1 MTTSLY
7 VRLPHRPIQSP
18 ERWSAGALA
27 SVPFALVRE
36 EGAQRILENSQRI
49 LREGMS
55 RTDELPAA
63 DRLIL
68 LLPAADVL
76 LVPANVPPL
85 ATPKLRLA
93 LPNLV
98 EDRLV
103 QDAQQCHI
111 ALGPRLGNAPARG
124 WRAPREP
131 QSRALMIADRA
142 WVRFILDTFA
152 SHKHRTCHLLPA
164 QLCVPFET
172 PAAAAALIAEST
184 NDAERAE
191 PSLDASAEPAAD
203 SPADSS
209 ADAPAVETPAT
220 VALAT
225 IALDAAPP
233 SDPDAPIAVD
243 ITVRTS
249 RVEGYGLRLLPANVG
264 NWLGIAPTPAR
275 LMVSPALHALAP
287 GLSADP
293 ATAALDW
300 STWAAGARDAL
311 ASGEADLCQFDF
323 ARGGV
328 AGMDWSRWRL
338 PIALAVLLVVVQLIG
353 MNARWLTLRAEQKR
367 LDTAMRAQ
375 LQTAFP
381 NTPVILDPPAQ
392 MRRQVEQLRLAA
404 GKSAPEDFLPL
415 ADRFAQAATNLAPD
429 ALLAL
434 DYHGRALTVTLKDG
448 TDTASLR
455 TAARNV
461 GLNMDTAE
469 APRCAE
475 ATVPGSRWTV
485 SIAQ

>member
-1 MTTSLY
+1 
-7 VRLPHRPIQSP
+7 
-18 ERWSAGALA
+18 
-27 SVPFALVRE
+27 
-36 EGAQRILENSQRI
+36 
-49 LREGMS
+49 
-55 RTDELPAA
+55 
-63 DRLIL
+63 
-68 LLPAADVL
+68 
-76 LVPANVPPL
+76 
-85 ATPKLRLA
+85 
-93 LPNLV
+93 
-98 EDRLV
+98 
-103 QDAQQCHI
+103 
-111 ALGPRLGNAPARG
+111 
-124 WRAPREP
+124 
-131 QSRALMIADRA
+131 MIADRA

-152 SHKHRTCHLLPA
+152 GHKHRTCHLLPA
-164 QLCVPFET
+164 QLCLPFET
-172 PAAAAALIAEST
+172 PAAAAALAAEPT
-184 NDAERAE
+184 NAVERAE
-191 PSLDASAEPAAD
+191 PSLDASAEPVVEMPVAEAVAAV
-203 SPADSS
+203 
-209 ADAPAVETPAT
+209 AP
-220 VALAT
+220 AT

-233 SDPDAPIAVD
+233 SDPDAPVAID
-243 ITVRTS
+243 ITVRTG
-249 RVEGYGLRLLPANVG
+249 RAEGYGLRVLPANVG
-264 NWLGIAPTPAR
+264 NWLGIAPTPAT
-275 LMVSPALHALAP
+275 LMVSPALRELAP
-287 GLSADP
+287 GLSTDP
-293 ATAALDW
+293 ATATLDW

-328 AGMDWSRWRL
+328 AGVDWSLWRL

-415 ADRFAQAATNLAPD
+415 ADRFAQAATGLAPD

-469 APRCAE
+469 APRGAE

>member
-18 ERWSAGALA
+18 ERWQAGALA

-36 EGAQRILENSQRI
+36 EGAQGSQRI
-49 LREGMS
+49 LREGTS

-85 ATPKLRLA
+85 ALPKLRLA

-111 ALGPRLGNAPARG
+111 ALGPRLGAAPARG

-131 QSRALMIADRA
+131 QSHALMIADRA
-142 WVRFILDTFA
+142 WVRFILDTFGT
-152 SHKHRTCHLLPA
+152 HKHRTCHLLPA
-164 QLCVPFET
+164 QLCLPFET
-172 PAAAAALIAEST
+172 PATVLQAEAA

-191 PSLDASAEPAAD
+191 PSLDAPAEPVV
-203 SPADSS
+203 
-209 ADAPAVETPAT
+209 AVAETA
-220 VALAT
+220 VAVAT

-233 SDPDAPIAVD
+233 SDPDAPAAVD
-243 ITVRTS
+243 ITVRTGPAD
-249 RVEGYGLRLLPANVG
+249 GYGLRLMPANVG
-264 NWLGIAPTPAR
+264 NWLAIAPAPAT
-275 LMVSPALHALAP
+275 LMVSPALRELAP
-287 GLSADP
+287 TLSTDP
-293 ATAALDW
+293 AAATLDW
-300 STWAAGARDAL
+300 ATWAAGARAAL

-323 ARGGV
+323 ANGGM
-328 AGMDWSRWRL
+328 AGVDWRRWRL
-338 PIALAVLLVVVQLIG
+338 PIALAVLIVMVQLIG

-367 LDTAMRAQ
+367 LDAAMRTQ

-415 ADRFAQAATNLAPD
+415 ADRFAQAATGLAPD

-448 TDTASLR
+448 TDTAALR
-455 TAARNV
+455 TAARGV

-469 APRCAE
+469 APRSAE

>member
-1 MTTSLY
+1 M
-7 VRLPHRPIQSP
+7 IDDEADAFQ
-18 ERWSAGALA
+18 
-27 SVPFALVRE
+27 PF
-36 EGAQRILENSQRI
+36 
-49 LREGMS
+49 
-55 RTDELPAA
+55 RTDSMFLKQAASELTLQRGKAKV
-63 DRLIL
+63 I
-68 LLPAADVL
+68 
-76 LVPANVPPL
+76 VPVPL
-85 ATPKLRLA
+85 QDKLHC
-93 LPNLV
+93 P
-98 EDRLV
+98 
-103 QDAQQCHI
+103 
-111 ALGPRLGNAPARG
+111 
-124 WRAPREP
+124 
-131 QSRALMIADRA
+131 
-142 WVRFILDTFA
+142 
-152 SHKHRTCHLLPA
+152 
-164 QLCVPFET
+164 
-172 PAAAAALIAEST
+172 IAESA
-184 NDAERAE
+184 NAVERAE
-191 PSLDASAEPAAD
+191 PSLDASSAAAAEPTVE
-203 SPADSS
+203 
-209 ADAPAVETPAT
+209 APAAET
-220 VALAT
+220 VAAVTPAT

-233 SDPDAPIAVD
+233 SDPDAPVAID
-243 ITVRTS
+243 ITVRTG
-249 RVEGYGLRLLPANVG
+249 RAEGYGLRVLPANLG
-264 NWLGIAPTPAR
+264 NWLGIAPTPAT
-275 LMVSPALHALAP
+275 LMVSPALRELAP

-293 ATAALDW
+293 ATATLDW

-328 AGMDWSRWRL
+328 AGMDWSLWRL

-415 ADRFAQAATNLAPD
+415 ADRFAQAATGLAPD

-448 TDTASLR
+448 TDTAGLR

-469 APRCAE
+469 APRGAE

>member
-1 MTTSLY
+1 LTTSLY

-18 ERWSAGALA
+18 ERWPAGALA

-36 EGAQRILENSQRI
+36 EGAQGPQRVQ
-49 LREGMS
+49 REGTS

-85 ATPKLRLA
+85 ASPKLRLA

-111 ALGPRLGNAPARG
+111 ALGPRLGDAPARG

-172 PAAAAALIAEST
+172 PATAAVPIAESP
-184 NDAERAE
+184 NDVERAE
-191 PSLDASAEPAAD
+191 PSLDAAA
-203 SPADSS
+203 
-209 ADAPAVETPAT
+209 APAPEAPVVETPAA
-220 VALAT
+220 VAPAT

-233 SDPDAPIAVD
+233 SDPDAPVAVD

-249 RVEGYGLRLLPANVG
+249 RAEGYGLRLLPANVG
-264 NWLGIAPTPAR
+264 NWLGIAPTPAT
-275 LMVSPALHALAP
+275 LMVSPALHALATELAP
-287 GLSADP
+287 SLSADP
-293 ATAALDW
+293 ATATLDW

-338 PIALAVLLVVVQLIG
+338 PIALAVLLVAVQLIG

-415 ADRFAQAATNLAPD
+415 ADRFAQAATSLAPD

-434 DYHGRALTVTLKDG
+434 DSHGRALTVTLKDG

-469 APRCAE
+469 APRGAE

>member
-36 EGAQRILENSQRI
+36 EGAQGPQRVQ
-49 LREGMS
+49 REGMS

-85 ATPKLRLA
+85 ALPKLRLA

-111 ALGPRLGNAPARG
+111 ALGPRLGATPARG

-152 SHKHRTCHLLPA
+152 GHKHRTCHLLPA

-172 PAAAAALIAEST
+172 PAAAAASIAEPA
-184 NDAERAE
+184 NGVERAE
-191 PSLDASAEPAAD
+191 PSLDASAEPAAHV
-203 SPADSS
+203 
-209 ADAPAVETPAT
+209 PAVETPAA
-220 VALAT
+220 VARAT

-233 SDPDAPIAVD
+233 SDPDAPVAVD
-243 ITVRTS
+243 ITVRTGHA
-249 RVEGYGLRLLPANVG
+249 EGYGLRLLPANVG
-264 NWLGIAPTPAR
+264 SWLGIAPTPAT
-275 LMVSPALHALAP
+275 LMVSPALRELAP

-293 ATAALDW
+293 AAATLDW

-311 ASGEADLCQFDF
+311 ASGDADLCQFDF

-328 AGMDWSRWRL
+328 AGMDWSAWRL

-415 ADRFAQAATNLAPD
+415 ADRFAQAATGLAPD

-448 TDTASLR
+448 TDTETLR
-455 TAARNV
+455 TAARNI
-461 GLNMDTAE
+461 GLNMAAAE
-469 APRCAE
+469 APRGAE
-475 ATVPGSRWTV
+475 AAVPGSRWTV

>member
-36 EGAQRILENSQRI
+36 EGAQGPQRVQ
-49 LREGMS
+49 REGTS

-85 ATPKLRLA
+85 ALPKLRLA

-111 ALGPRLGNAPARG
+111 ALGPRLGDAPARG

-152 SHKHRTCHLLPA
+152 GHKHRTCHLLPA

-172 PAAAAALIAEST
+172 PAVAAAPIAESP
-184 NDAERAE
+184 NGVERAE
-191 PSLDASAEPAAD
+191 PSLDASSAAEPAAD
-203 SPADSS
+203 
-209 ADAPAVETPAT
+209 APAAET
-220 VALAT
+220 VAAVAPAT

-233 SDPDAPIAVD
+233 SDPDAPVAID
-243 ITVRTS
+243 ITVRTG
-249 RVEGYGLRLLPANVG
+249 RAEGYGLRVLPANVG
-264 NWLGIAPTPAR
+264 NWLGIAPTPAT
-275 LMVSPALHALAP
+275 LMVSPALRELAP

-293 ATAALDW
+293 ATATLDW

-323 ARGGV
+323 ASGGV
-328 AGMDWSRWRL
+328 AGMDWSLWRL
-338 PIALAVLLVVVQLIG
+338 PIALAVLIVVVQLIG

-415 ADRFAQAATNLAPD
+415 ADRFAQAATGLAPD

-469 APRCAE
+469 APRGAE

>member
-1 MTTSLY
+1 LTTSLY

-18 ERWSAGALA
+18 ERWSTGALA

-36 EGAQRILENSQRI
+36 EGAQGPQRI
-49 LREGMS
+49 VREGSS

-85 ATPKLRLA
+85 ALPKLRLA

-111 ALGPRLGNAPARG
+111 ALGPRLGAAPARG

-142 WVRFILDTFA
+142 WVRFILDSFGT
-152 SHKHRTCHLLPA
+152 HKHRTCHLLPA
-164 QLCVPFET
+164 QLCLPFET
-172 PAAAAALIAEST
+172 PAAAALTPAPAPEADQ
-184 NDAERAE
+184 DAERTE
-191 PSLDASAEPAAD
+191 PSLQTPDEPVAPEATAAASAINP
-203 SPADSS
+203 
-209 ADAPAVETPAT
+209 TP
-220 VALAT
+220 AT

-233 SDPDAPIAVD
+233 SDPDAPVAVD
-243 ITVRTS
+243 ITVRTGPAD
-249 RVEGYGLRLLPANVG
+249 GYGLRLLPANVA
-264 NWLGIAPTPAR
+264 NWLAIAPTPAR
-275 LMVSPALHALAP
+275 LMVSPALRELAP
-287 GLSADP
+287 SLSTDP
-293 ATAALDW
+293 AAATLDW
-300 STWAAGARDAL
+300 AAWAAGARNAL
-311 ASGEADLCQFDF
+311 ASGDADLCQFDF
-323 ARGGV
+323 ANGGM
-328 AGMDWSRWRL
+328 AGVDWNIWRL
-338 PIALAVLLVVVQLIG
+338 PIALAVLIVVAQLIG

-367 LDTAMRAQ
+367 LDTAMRSQ

-415 ADRFAQAATNLAPD
+415 ADRFAQAATGLAPD

-448 TDTASLR
+448 TDTTALR

-461 GLNMDTAE
+461 GLNMATAE
-469 APRCAE
+469 APRGAE
-475 ATVPGSRWTV
+475 STVPGSRWTV